1 WNELGRLDPYWA
13 VLTRPRDR
21 LGGGLPR
28 LTSFY
33 TTGAEDAAAC
43 MQLTPDADFAQIL
56 DFGSGT
62 GRLSLALAPHAARVS
77 CVDLSVTMQER
88 LRSEAQSRGV
98 TNLRFLSSQAP
109 PVAGHTW
116 AISLLTL
123 QHVPGRDAVRD
134 ALQYIHD
141 SLVPGGSGVVVLPA
155 APSSLLARLNVS
167 LHPQWRI
174 YRAAR
179 RIGIPA
185 SWLIRHGIHG
195 IFFDIMSTAEAT
207 ELMAEVGLVVFARS
221 ERQTKHYSFVRYS
234 FNRQGAPAG

>member
-1 WNELGRLDPYWA
+1 
-13 VLTRPRDR
+13 
-21 LGGGLPR
+21 
-28 LTSFY
+28 
-33 TTGAEDAAAC
+33 
-43 MQLTPDADFAQIL
+43 MQLTPDADFARIL

-62 GRLSLALAPHAARVS
+62 GRLSLALAPYADCVS

-109 PVAGHTW
+109 PVVGHTW

-123 QHVPGRDAVRD
+123 QHVPGRDAVRA

-141 SLVPGGSGVVVLPA
+141 SLVPGGSGVVEAPA
-155 APSSLLARLNVS
+155 APCSVLARLNVA

-179 RIGIPA
+179 RIGVPA

-195 IFFDIMSTAEAT
+195 IFFDIMSMSEVT
-207 ELMAEVGLVVFARS
+207 ELMSEVGLTVIARD
-221 ERQTKHYSFVRYS
+221 ERQSKHYSFVRYG
-234 FNRQGAPAG
+234 FTRPAVPAG